1 MIYVYSE
8 TCRRR
13 GLAHEAEGA
22 DATLYAESEAAAIAR
37 ARADLAQRDPRP
49 GGAAYAYAHA
59 TARAVLAALD
69 AE

>member
-1 MIYVYSE
+1 MIYVYTE

-13 GLAHEAEGA
+13 GLAHEADG
-22 DATLYAESEAAAIAR
+22 DATPYAQDEAAALAR
-37 ARADLAQRDPRP
+37 ARADLELRDPRP